1 MCWSGGRGGVHWLVG
16 TQVSV
21 DYSRQAL
28 TREHIHR
35 LSQAYMRGLSSFHC
49 ETVGGEY
56 YASSDDEPSASTKL
70 GPFSDASSPHQPQ
83 HRPSPE
89 VSPSDAEEA
98 TLDVNARALGDRN
111 GLKQRVVKPAMV
123 IVGNKSDLRADQR
136 QVPTEDGRKL
146 AEQFNCSFTEAR
158 ASVFTSSNSKTSTL
172 TAGVLI
178 TGWDFVTEGLC
189 RAATVLC
196 PVFYV
201 GDKVILY
208 LFLTVHQASAYSARR
223 NYTACS
229 RPCAAQY
236 VSTPSRVRVVAARAE
251 NWTNPTTRHGEKA
264 AASEHR
270 RSVC

>member
-16 TQVSV
+16 TQVSAV
-21 DYSRQAL
+21 YSRQTL
-28 TREHIHR
+28 TREQNHR
-35 LSQAYMRGLSSFHC
+35 LSQGHMRGLCSFHW
-49 ETVGGEY
+49 EKLGAEY
-56 YASSDDEPSASTKL
+56 CASSNDEPPASAKL
-70 GPFSDASSPHQPQ
+70 GPFQMPPPPHQPQ

-89 VSPSDAEEA
+89 VGPSGAEEA
-98 TLDVNARALGDRN
+98 PLDVNARALGDKN

-136 QVPTEDGRKL
+136 QVPTGDGRKL
-146 AEQFNCSFTEAR
+146 AEQFNSSFTEAR
-158 ASVFTSSNSKTSTL
+158 ASVVTSSNSKTSTL

-189 RAATVLC
+189 RAATVLY

-208 LFLTVHQASAYSARR
+208 LFLTVHQASSYSARR

-236 VSTPSRVRVVAARAE
+236 VSAPSRVRVIAARVE
-251 NWTNPTTRHGEKA
+251 NWTNPTTRRGERA

-270 RSVC
+270 RRVC

>member
-1 MCWSGGRGGVHWLVG
+1 
-16 TQVSV
+16 
-21 DYSRQAL
+21 
-28 TREHIHR
+28 
-35 LSQAYMRGLSSFHC
+35 MRVLCSFYWEKLGAEYCTSSN
-49 ETVGGEY
+49 
-56 YASSDDEPSASTKL
+56 DEPPASTKL
-70 GPFSDASSPHQPQ
+70 GPFSDVSSPTPATTSTRS
-83 HRPSPE
+83 RPSG
-89 VSPSDAEEA
+89 AEEA
-98 TLDVNARALGDRN
+98 RLDVNAGALGDEN
-111 GLKQRVVKPAMV
+111 GLKQRVVKPAIV

-158 ASVFTSSNSKTSTL
+158 ASVVTSNNSKTSTL

-189 RAATVLC
+189 RAAIVSG
-196 PVFYV
+196 PVFCV

-236 VSTPSRVRVVAARAE
+236 VSTPSRVRVFAARVE
-251 NWTNPTTRHGEKA
+251 NWTNPTTRRGERA